1 MTLSTSLATRLRS
14 ATGSLHR
21 EVEGSPLIANLLRGA
36 LDRAGYCLML
46 RNLQPIYAALEA
58 RLPALAED
66 PVIACIFD
74 PVLARL
80 PALEADLVTLHG
92 ADWPSLPLQV
102 AAKIYQGHLLQLDAP
117 GLVAHAYVRY
127 LGDLAGGQ
135 MLARIVR
142 RALSL
147 EGDRG
152 TAFYAFP
159 SPGAA
164 VLGQCFR
171 DGLDRIVLLEAALD
185 RIVDEACL
193 GFRWHGDLF
202 RALGADRDLP
212 QRSPLPLA

>member
-1 MTLSTSLATRLRS
+1 MTLSMGLATRLRS
-14 ATGSLHR
+14 ATASLHR
-21 EVEGSPLIANLLRGA
+21 EVESSPLIATLLRGK
-36 LDRAGYCLML
+36 LDRTGYCLLL

-58 RLPALAED
+58 RLPTLAED

-80 PALEADLVTLHG
+80 PALEADLVTLQG
-92 ADWPSLPLQV
+92 ASWSSLPLQE
-102 AAKIYQGHLLQLDAP
+102 AAEVYQAHLLQLDAP

-135 MLARIVR
+135 MLARVVG
-142 RALSL
+142 RALVL
-147 EGDRG
+147 DGDQG

-164 VLGQCFR
+164 VLGQRFR
-171 DGLDRIVLLEAALD
+171 EGLDRIVLPETALS

-202 RALGADRDLP
+202 RALGADCDLA

>member
-1 MTLSTSLATRLRS
+1 MSQSTSLAARLRS
-14 ATGSLHR
+14 ATASLHR
-21 EVEGSPLIANLLRGA
+21 EVEGSPLIATLLRGE

-46 RNLQPIYAALEA
+46 RNLQPLYAALEA
-58 RLPALAED
+58 RLPASADD
-66 PVIACIFD
+66 PTIACIFD

-80 PALEADLVTLHG
+80 PALEADLLTLHG
-92 ADWPSLPLQV
+92 ANWPTLPLQE
-102 AAKIYQGHLLQLDAP
+102 AAEIYQARLLQLDAP
-117 GLVAHAYVRY
+117 GLIAHAYVRY

-142 RALSL
+142 RALAL
-147 EGDRG
+147 DGDQG

-159 SPGAA
+159 FPGAS
-164 VLGQCFR
+164 VLGQRFR
-171 DGLDRIVLLEAALD
+171 EGLDRIVLPEAALD

-202 RALGADRDLP
+202 GALGTACDLP

>member
-1 MTLSTSLATRLRS
+1 MGLATRLRS
-14 ATGSLHR
+14 ATASLHHD
-21 EVEGSPLIANLLRGA
+21 VESSPLIATLLRGK

-58 RLPALAED
+58 RLPALADD

-80 PALEADLVTLHG
+80 AALEADLVSLHG
-92 ADWPSLPLQV
+92 MDWPLMPLQE
-102 AAKIYQGHLLQLDAP
+102 AAEVYQAHLLKLDAP

-127 LGDLAGGQ
+127 LGDVAGGQ

-142 RALSL
+142 RTLAL
-147 EGDRG
+147 EGDQG

-164 VLGQCFR
+164 VLGQRFR
-171 DGLDRIVLLEAALD
+171 EGLDRIVLPEAALG

-202 RALGADRDLP
+202 VALGTACDLT